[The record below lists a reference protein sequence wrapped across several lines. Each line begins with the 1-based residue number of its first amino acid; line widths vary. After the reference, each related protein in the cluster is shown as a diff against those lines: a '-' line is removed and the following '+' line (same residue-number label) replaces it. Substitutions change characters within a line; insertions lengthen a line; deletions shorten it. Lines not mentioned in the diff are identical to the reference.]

1 MEQVQQR
8 SEPTLLPLPARMLC
22 AKCVHGAS
30 VILDRLPLC
39 GDCFLTESRKETQE
53 SKAS

>member
-1 MEQVQQR
+1 MEQLQQR
-8 SEPTLLPLPARMLC
+8 PEPTLLPLPARVLC

-30 VILDRLPLC
+30 VILDRRPLC
-39 GDCFLTESRKETQE
+39 GDCFLIESRRVTQE